1 MVIFKGT
8 NFRSVGIIVDYL
20 PKIAKAKKKINTYQ
34 VEGRNGFLSIDTG
47 AYEPFSLTLECHCS
61 DTADLNVIK
70 DLLDGYGTLS
80 FDNETEYTA
89 IINSQI
95 PFEQVQMFKR
105 FQVTF
110 LVNPIREDIATTTLN
125 LLGIS
130 TFEIESYTIVYPTI
144 SITCSGDVSISIN
157 NHTFYLNDTND
168 TYTLDCKNKVIVDS
182 NGNNASSL
190 MQYDFPS
197 FVVGQNTIGTTGTI
211 TTLTANYKN
220 TYF

>member
-61 DTADLNVIK
+61 DTADLNGIK

-89 IINSQI
+89 IVNSQI

-110 LVNPIREDIATTTLN
+110 LINPVRQDIAATTLN
-125 LLGIS
+125 LLGIA
-130 TFEIESYTIVYPTI
+130 TFEIASYTNVYPTLT
-144 SITCSGDVSISIN
+144 ITCSGDVSVTIN
-157 NHTFYLNDTND
+157 NQTFYLYDTSG
-168 TYTLDCKNKVIVDS
+168 TYTLDCKNKVIIDS
-182 NGNNASSL
+182 NNNNASSI
-190 MQYDFPS
+190 MQYDFPY
-197 FVVGQNTIGTTGTI
+197 FVAGQNTIGTSGTI
-211 TTLTANYKN
+211 TTLSASYKN

>member
-1 MVIFKGT
+1 MVIFKGI
-8 NFRSVGIIVDYL
+8 NFRSIGIIVDYL
-20 PKIAKAKKKINTYQ
+20 PKLSKAKKKINTYQ
-34 VEGRNGFLSIDTG
+34 IEGRNGFLSIDTG

-61 DTADLNVIK
+61 DNANLNEIK
-70 DLLDGYGTLS
+70 ELLDGYGTLS

-110 LVNPIREDIATTTLN
+110 LVNPIREDITSTTLD
-125 LLGIS
+125 LLGVT
-130 TFEIESYTIVYPTI
+130 TFEIDSYTTVFPTLTITSTGNI
-144 SITCSGDVSISIN
+144 SITIN
-157 NHTFYLNDTND
+157 NHTFYLNNTNG

-190 MQYDFPS
+190 MLYDFPS
-197 FVVGQNTIGTTGTI
+197 FIKGQNTIGTTGTI
-211 TTLTANYKN
+211 TSLIANYKN